1 MRAILAPP
9 TVSLLLITATDTLAH
24 GGGRSSF
31 WTGGSHRSI
40 TPTAKARLNALPVS
54 GTATG
59 AWIEQCSYPIEE
71 GGKLA
76 TVTGPSA
83 QLGFIRGN
91 DARLYQIR
99 VPA

>member
-40 TPTAKARLNALPVS
+40 TSHSQSTIKCLTCERD
-54 GTATG
+54 GHGRMDRTM
-59 AWIEQCSYPIEE
+59 
-71 GGKLA
+71 
-76 TVTGPSA
+76 
-83 QLGFIRGN
+83 QLSH
-91 DARLYQIR
+91 
-99 VPA
+99 